1 MHIIGAHASPMR
13 SFRET
18 VGRQV
23 ASSAPLPSQQGGGGK
38 SGLESCPAP
47 RACLCS
53 LHAPAS
59 LVPRALERG
68 LTGRGSL
75 PMGRSR
81 RQHPIFRSA
90 PTECRGDPDP
100 QGPAAPAPAPTPA
113 AAPAG
118 DPAPSDPTAP
128 KFAGY
133 DKIAVVNPPNDGTV
147 WDNSGNVSIEI
158 AVAPALQGTLGH
170 KLVVLLN
177 GQPLGEPIAAT
188 SFTVANLDRNTYTL
202 QARIVDADGKV
213 LGESPPSV
221 FHMKRISV
229 APAAP
234 PAASPATPAAPPA
247 APPATPAA
255 PPAAPPATP

>member
-13 SFRET
+13 AFRET

-23 ASSAPLPSQQGGGGK
+23 ASTAPLPSQQGGGGK

-100 QGPAAPAPAPTPA
+100 QGAGRPALAPTPA

-147 WDNSGNVSIEI
+147 WDNSGNVSLEI

-170 KLVVLLN
+170 KLRYCSTGNHWV
-177 GQPLGEPIAAT
+177 
-188 SFTVANLDRNTYTL
+188 SR
-202 QARIVDADGKV
+202 
-213 LGESPPSV
+213 SPP
-221 FHMKRISV
+221 RALPWLISI
-229 APAAP
+229 
-234 PAASPATPAAPPA
+234 ATP
-247 APPATPAA
+247 TPCRRGSSMRMARCWA
-255 PPAAPPATP
+255 NHRPRSST

>member
-1 MHIIGAHASPMR
+1 MHRLVLCLGLWSAASPAAEVYR
-13 SFRET
+13 W
-18 VGRQV
+18 V
-23 ASSAPLPSQQGGGGK
+23 
-38 SGLESCPAP
+38 
-47 RACLCS
+47 
-53 LHAPAS
+53 
-59 LVPRALERG
+59 
-68 LTGRGSL
+68 
-75 PMGRSR
+75 
-81 RQHPIFRSA
+81 
-90 PTECRGDPDP
+90 DPDGNTQYSDQP
-100 QGPAAPAPAPTPA
+100 RPNAQVIRIPKAPAPTPP

-118 DPAPSDPTAP
+118 DPAPSDPAAP

-170 KLVVLLN
+170 KLLVLLN

-188 SFTVANLDRNTYTL
+188 SFTVANLDRDTYTL
-202 QARIVDADGKV
+202 QARIVDAGGEV

-234 PAASPATPAAPPA
+234 SAGSPATPAAPPA
-247 APPATPAA
+247 APSATP
-255 PPAAPPATP
+255 

>member
-1 MHIIGAHASPMR
+1 MHRLVLCLGLWSAASPAAEVYR
-13 SFRET
+13 W
-18 VGRQV
+18 V
-23 ASSAPLPSQQGGGGK
+23 
-38 SGLESCPAP
+38 
-47 RACLCS
+47 
-53 LHAPAS
+53 
-59 LVPRALERG
+59 
-68 LTGRGSL
+68 
-75 PMGRSR
+75 
-81 RQHPIFRSA
+81 
-90 PTECRGDPDP
+90 DPDGNTQYSDQP
-100 QGPAAPAPAPTPA
+100 RPNAQVIRIPKAPAAPAPAPT

-158 AVAPALQGTLGH
+158 AVVPALQGTLGH
-170 KLVVLLN
+170 KLLVLLN

-234 PAASPATPAAPPA
+234 PAASPATPAASGSATCGASRNPVTRALIRTPPGA
-247 APPATPAA
+247 HSSRVVWILLTAR
-255 PPAAPPATP
+255 